1 MPFYIFMRVDWKEM
15 FVRSVVDHCRVVR
28 CEEGEALHSCMS
40 DLQQCQLPGMTWK
53 ICWRL
58 HSIVWTRWKHLP
70 ATWRNPSQQVFCL
83 TVWTD
88 QSCTVAASRILFG
101 AGSSLQSVMFVQIT
115 ILDYMISELWQDF
128 TQLAPFMPQT
138 EPLLQYLFHI
148 SLVDSSLLLRFSWL
162 AVTDGVLR
170 SNGAGW
176 SAGGY
181 EVGGFFG
188 AIWASLWWIWN

>member
-1 MPFYIFMRVDWKEM
+1 MPFYIFMQGDWKEM

-101 AGSSLQSVMFVQIT
+101 AGSSLQSVMFVRIT
-115 ILDYMISELWQDF
+115 ILYWIIRLVSCGKTSHNWRRSCHRRNHCYSICFISVSWI
-128 TQLAPFMPQT
+128 
-138 EPLLQYLFHI
+138 HH
-148 SLVDSSLLLRFSWL
+148 FS
-162 AVTDGVLR
+162 
-170 SNGAGW
+170 
-176 SAGGY
+176 
-181 EVGGFFG
+181 
-188 AIWASLWWIWN
+188 